1 MLGPLHRSLGAT
13 RRLSGPPVRFRVRS
27 TRARSACPPEV
38 GAARVRKTFLDFFQH
53 QHQHRLVLS
62 SPVRPRGDPSLLFV
76 NAGMNQF
83 KPLLLGTVDPR
94 SDMASYRRVVNSQK
108 CVRAGGKHN
117 DLEDVGKDVYH
128 HTFFE
133 MLGNWSFGDYF
144 KEEACAMAWS
154 LLTQHYGIPA
164 DRLYV
169 SYFAGDPRSGLAAD
183 EETRQIWLE
192 LGRTSG
198 RWGTRAP
205 VVPARRSTTTTWAGE
220 TPPCWSTHTVRTWW
234 RSGTWSSCST
244 TGRRSSSCGPCPVRA
259 WTRGWDWRDWSAS
272 FKAKSPTTRRT
283 SSSRCWTPSSREAA
297 WRRTAAGRSWTWPTG
312 WWLTTCARWRS
323 ASPTGSILACRGRS
337 ESCTNPPDQPIPVS
351 GDFLLPVRLVLRKI
365 LRRAVRF
372 CVEVLRAPPGTLA
385 SLVPTVAHT
394 LGQVYPELHREADRV
409 MDVINQN
416 EDHFLSS
423 LQQGSNLIGRTLRM
437 MQDTHQLFPAAVAWS
452 LHRDLGFP
460 LDLVDLMLEERGV
473 LVDRQQ
479 LDLLMAQNHKAAAEH
494 GDAPPRL
501 EMGVVTLAEL
511 QRLGVA
517 HTDQRLKYHYR
528 LEQKRYVFPAC
539 RAAVVALFDGQ
550 RLVSHVEEGQRCG
563 VILDRT
569 SFYAEQGGQAAD
581 RGYLVRDDLQEVPF
595 SVEAVFRAGGYVIHQ
610 VTAAHALRTGDGV
623 HLHLDQAHRLACMV
637 NHTATH
643 LLNLALRKV
652 LGPSVQQRGS
662 HLSAGRLR
670 LDFSFKGSLSRGQ
683 LQQVEDCVN
692 QVVLANQPVYVQ
704 EVALQSAMSIA
715 GLRTVDEVYPDP
727 VRVVSVSV
735 PVSELLEDPADR
747 RTSVEL
753 CCGTHLLRT
762 AAIHDLVIVSEKQ
775 LVRGISRVVAVTGRD
790 ATQAREA
797 GQSLLQEVDSLSARM
812 TSSASSCLDS
822 AQSLAKEVG
831 VLSDAV
837 DNTPIPHWQR
847 AELQAR
853 LKTLQRS
860 SNTAVRKIQNRQAA
874 VQAQSVL
881 DKNEHKDL
889 LVDSVEAES
898 LSVVM
903 KTVNQ
908 LSWARPQS
916 HVMLLAHQRHSGKVL
931 CACQVPKDSAA
942 LSASAWAEAVC
953 RQLGGEGRGSAVV
966 ARGTG
971 SSDDI
976 AQAVRW
982 AEQFARRILDGRRP
996 QEQEVTSAS

>member
-1 MLGPLHRSLGAT
+1 MGDTGP
-13 RRLSGPPVRFRVRS
+13 
-27 TRARSACPPEV
+27 
-38 GAARVRKTFLDFFQH
+38 
-53 QHQHRLVLS
+53 
-62 SPVRPRGDPSLLFV
+62 
-76 NAGMNQF
+76 
-83 KPLLLGTVDPR
+83 
-94 SDMASYRRVVNSQK
+94 
-108 CVRAGGKHN
+108 
-117 DLEDVGKDVYH
+117 
-128 HTFFE
+128 
-133 MLGNWSFGDYF
+133 
-144 KEEACAMAWS
+144 
-154 LLTQHYGIPA
+154 
-164 DRLYV
+164 
-169 SYFAGDPRSGLAAD
+169 
-183 EETRQIWLE
+183 
-192 LGRTSG
+192 
-198 RWGTRAP
+198 
-205 VVPARRSTTTTWAGE
+205 
-220 TPPCWSTHTVRTWW
+220 
-234 RSGTWSSCST
+234 
-244 TGRRSSSCGPCPVRA
+244 CGPCTEIHYDHV
-259 WTRGWDWRDWSAS
+259 GGRDAALLVNTHCPDLVEVWNLV
-272 FKAKSPTTRRT
+272 FMQYN
-283 SSSRCWTPSSREAA
+283 REAELQLRA
-297 WRRTAAGRSWTWPTG
+297 LPRQSVDTGMGLERLVRILQGKKSNYETDLFIPLLDAIQQRSGVEAYGGGTQLDVAYRVVADHVRT
-312 WWLTTCARWRS
+312 
-323 ASPTGSILACRGRS
+323 LAVCIADGVH
-337 ESCTNPPDQPIPVS
+337 PGMS
-351 GDFLLPVRLVLRKI
+351 GAELVLRKI